1 MQKRAWWSIVAT
13 LALVLTTGAYPVRA
27 GKAAKEAPPIGSPA
41 GTRSLDGKQLPAP
54 ELPFGGTIEHEALK
68 SKPWWPRR
76 TVPPAGAPNVLRVD
90 GVACIRT

>member
-1 MQKRAWWSIVAT
+1 MHKGSMIVTTAVLGLL
-13 LALVLTTGAYPVRA
+13 LAHTPNLHAQ
-27 GKAAKEAPPIGSPA
+27 KAAAAPPIGSPA